1 MTMSVECR
9 DLQCRLGDWAVLRG
23 LSLQL
28 EAGKS
33 LALVGA
39 SGSGKSTLLRVI
51 SGLEAPSNGEVV
63 LNEQVASTA
72 WRVLIP
78 PHRRS
83 VAMLFQ
89 DAALWPNLS
98 VDDNVA
104 LGLAGQRLTRAEI
117 RAKTADALDRCGIAD
132 LRGRLPRTLSG
143 GQQQRAALARA
154 LATHPKLFLLDE
166 PFGGLDLLTRH
177 TVAHQVC
184 SLKSELGFSLIVVT
198 HDPWEIELLC
208 DAVAVLDEGR
218 IVETGSLAE
227 LARNP
232 QTPLA
237 RALAERS

>member
-1 MTMSVECR
+1 
-9 DLQCRLGDWAVLRG
+9 

-28 EAGKS
+28 DAGKS
-33 LALVGA
+33 LAVVGA
-39 SGSGKSTLLRVI
+39 SGSGKSTLLRLI

-63 LNEQVASTA
+63 LNGSVASVA
-72 WRVLIP
+72 GGVLIP
-78 PHRRS
+78 PHRRN

-98 VDDNVA
+98 VGDNVA
-104 LGLAGQRLTRAEI
+104 LGLAGQRLTRAEVGA
-117 RAKTADALDRCGIAD
+117 RTAEALDRCEIAD
-132 LRGRLPRTLSG
+132 LRERLPRTLSG

-154 LATHPKLFLLDE
+154 LAVHPKLLLLDE

-177 TVAHQVC
+177 SVAHQVR
-184 SLKSELGFSLIVVT
+184 SLKSELGLTLIVVT

-218 IVETGSLAE
+218 IAEAGSMAE

-237 RALAERS
+237 RALVERR